1 MATPLLDD
9 LLSGFTITRAQAWLR
24 SVFASYDASVNL
36 GVSLDRNNKNEIA
49 YFQSIRSLG
58 LVRALPE
65 TEGSHTNR
73 PLAVIAV
80 EMKDNLTERTSRAI
94 QFRLAKRLLEL
105 CARQAIPGLTASITQ
120 GLFFFYTA
128 DGSAYRFSLVS
139 GNFSRRALKLNEAKR
154 QSFFIDTEKANNVFR
169 RRFTST
175 IKSYTAL
182 LEAFS
187 VESLTKEFYDKLF
200 TWFCWATDATT
211 NVTYPNDLSSDT
223 DDRAAL
229 SEGII
234 RLITRLMFV
243 WFVRQKNLIP
253 AALFDKATLPTILK
267 DFESNSMEADNY
279 YRCILQNLFF
289 ATLNC
294 PAEKRK
300 FQQVYRGM
308 SNERG
313 VKTCY
318 RYLDE
323 FKDGEA
329 FKVKLHHVPF
339 LNCSLFEC
347 LDKTLEDG
355 KVLYIDGFSG
365 KKGRRAHIPNG
376 LFFKEAHTFS
386 MRDAKGKV
394 REVPVCGLIHLFN
407 SFDFTVDENLHN
419 DADIVLDPELLGKVF
434 ENLLGAYNP
443 ETGESVR
450 SSTGSFYTPREIVD
464 YMVETSLR
472 EYLKR
477 QVAEV
482 SDHHL
487 DQLFNKDE
495 DASVTFSYDLT
506 KALLNA
512 LYDCKILDPACGS
525 GAYPMGVLQTMVRLL
540 HRLDPYN
547 AEQIKRIESYYNTSC
562 AELET
567 ERDDKERA
575 ERATLIKQQR
585 DESRTF
591 PDYARKLYL
600 IENCIY
606 GVDIQPIAVQ
616 IAKLR
621 FFISLLCDQL
631 KQNYDKD
638 EENYGFLS
646 LPNLETKF
654 VCANT
659 LLRLPSLPSGE
670 ELNLATGDIRE
681 LRIDLQRN
689 RKKIFYARTTSTKEK
704 YRQKDKE
711 IRERIRDTI
720 CSSGSTPDQHVIA
733 TQTLILNQLK
743 ADYEKVKEP
752 RWENQIIQNDDLF
765 GMTLSRS
772 FQRVDVNA
780 EKRSILRQQMI
791 LAERKIEAEYKKV
804 HNHGTTALDRLA
816 HKIASW
822 DPYDQNATADFF
834 DPQWMF
840 NIEQGFDIVIG
851 NPPYVQLE
859 GKLAEFYEKHGY
871 EVFTK
876 RGDLYCL
883 FYERGVELLKDKALL
898 AYITSNKW
906 MRTGYGESLRGFFAT
921 QTNPLQLLDFAGTK
935 IFKSATVDTNI
946 LITAKE
952 ANAHQTLAV
961 PFKQADASVLSDLF
975 AYVEGKR
982 ANAMT
987 AFENG
992 DAWTILSPIEQG
1004 IKRKIEAV
1012 GTPLKDWNIQINYG
1026 IKTGFNDAFYVTTIE
1041 RNEILNNCQSVE
1053 ERERTEA
1060 LICPI
1065 LRGRDIKRYGYDW
1078 ANLWVIIVKFGD
1090 YKIIPTQYPAIYN
1103 HLLPFKSRLEA
1114 RGQCV
1119 PKKNARKHEKKD
1131 FRGQHHWLEL
1141 DNNPSSE
1148 YVALYSK
1155 PKLFYPDIVRTPRF
1169 YFENDKKI
1177 TIDTTGFFI
1186 TGDSLKLLCILLNS
1200 SPITYVYRAFYAGGG
1215 LGEEGYRYKKSF
1227 LETLPLPINIDKEI
1241 EKKILSF
1248 YESDYENPALNE
1260 IIYSLYGLSP
1270 EEIDFIEHYGDKP
1283 AEEPKEKPKKSA
1295 KPKSTKAKPTPTS
1308 SPASDDDNYLE

>member
-329 FKVKLHHVPF
+329 FKAKLHHVPF

-567 ERDDKERA
+567 ERDDKERDDKERA

-765 GMTLSRS
+765 RMTLSRS

-780 EKRSILRQQMI
+780 EKRSTLRQQMI

-816 HKIASW
+816 HKIATW

-851 NPPYVQLE
+851 NPPYVQLQTMDKDVVARYQD
-859 GKLAEFYEKHGY
+859 GDYDT
-871 EVFTK
+871 FTK
-876 RGDLYCL
+876 TGDLYCL
-883 FYERGVELLKDKALL
+883 FYERGVELLKEKALL
-898 AYITSNKW
+898 SYITSNKW
-906 MRTGYGESLRGFFAT
+906 MRAGYGESLRGFFAT

-952 ANAHQTLAV
+952 TNAHQTLAL

-1012 GTPLKDWNIQINYG
+1012 GTPLKDWDIQINYG
-1026 IKTGFNDAFYVTTIE
+1026 IKTGFNDAFIISTE
-1041 RNEILNNCQSVE
+1041 KRNEILANCQSAD
-1053 ERERTEA
+1053 ERQRTEA
-1060 LICPI
+1060 LIRPI

-1078 ANLWVIIVKFGD
+1078 ADLWLINTHNGIKGRLPRI
-1090 YKIIPTQYPAIYN
+1090 KIEDYPAVKAHLDQYTDKLFKRADQGDTPYN
-1103 HLLPFKSRLEA
+1103 LRNCAYIE
-1114 RGQCV
+1114 
-1119 PKKNARKHEKKD
+1119 D
-1131 FRGQHHWLEL
+1131 F
-1141 DNNPSSE
+1141 
-1148 YVALYSK
+1148 SK
-1155 PKLFYPDIVRTPRF
+1155 PKIIYPETTQGAYFAYDLDGVFIDKTCFMMIVDDAKYIQATLSSKLFEVAY
-1169 YFENDKKI
+1169 K
-1177 TIDTTGFFI
+1177 
-1186 TGDSLKLLCILLNS
+1186 CIFS
-1200 SPITYVYRAFYAGGG
+1200 SIA
-1215 LGEEGYRYKKSF
+1215 LGEHAYQYNKHALLELPVKKSQQKQC
-1227 LETLPLPINIDKEI
+1227 LT
-1241 EKKILSF
+1241 
-1248 YESDYENPALNE
+1248 YTNE
-1260 IIYSLYGLSP
+1260 YFYSLYGLSP

-1283 AEEPKEKPKKSA
+1283 VEEPEEEPKKSA

>member
-24 SVFASYDASVNL
+24 SVFASYDASVNI

-267 DFESNSMEADNY
+267 AFESNSMEADNY

-329 FKVKLHHVPF
+329 FKAKLHHVPF

-670 ELNLATGDIRE
+670 DLNLATGDIRE

-743 ADYEKVKEP
+743 ADYEKVKDP

-780 EKRSILRQQMI
+780 EKRSTLRQQMI

-851 NPPYVQLE
+851 NPPYVQLQTMDKDVVARYQD
-859 GKLAEFYEKHGY
+859 GDYDT
-871 EVFTK
+871 FTK
-876 RGDLYCL
+876 TGDLYCL
-883 FYERGVELLKDKALL
+883 FYERGVELLKEKALL
-898 AYITSNKW
+898 SYITSNKW
-906 MRTGYGESLRGFFAT
+906 MRAGYGESLRGFFAT

-992 DAWTILSPIEQG
+992 DAWIILSPIEQG

-1012 GTPLKDWNIQINYG
+1012 GTPLKDWDIQINFG
-1026 IKTGFNDAFYVTTIE
+1026 IKTGFNDAFIISTE
-1041 RNEILNNCQSVE
+1041 KRNEILANCQSAD
-1053 ERERTEA
+1053 ERQRTEA
-1060 LICPI
+1060 LIRPI
-1065 LRGRDIKRYGYDW
+1065 LRGRDIRRYGYDW
-1078 ANLWVIIVKFGD
+1078 ADLWLIATFPSRNYDIEEYPSVKKYLASFGPKLEQTGKEYTID
-1090 YKIIPTQYPAIYN
+1090 GVKV
-1103 HLLPFKSRLEA
+1103 KSR
-1114 RGQCV
+1114 
-1119 PKKNARKHEKKD
+1119 KKTSNKWFETQDQIGYWKD
-1131 FRGQHHWLEL
+1131 F
-1141 DNNPSSE
+1141 
-1148 YVALYSK
+1148 SK
-1155 PKLFYPDIVRTPRF
+1155 PKILWKRIGSILRFSYDESDMVGLDSTCIATGSYIKYLAVVLNSKMGHYLLKDSPRT
-1169 YFENDKKI
+1169 
-1177 TIDTTGFFI
+1177 G
-1186 TGDSLKLLCILLNS
+1186 TGDLLISVQALE
-1200 SPITYVYRAFYAGGG
+1200 PIAI
-1215 LGEEGYRYKKSF
+1215 
-1227 LETLPLPINIDKEI
+1227 PLPTTEI
-1241 EKKILSF
+1241 EKILNVKLD
-1248 YESDYENPALNE
+1248 ELCTDYSELHQREVNQTV
-1260 IIYSLYGLSP
+1260 YQLYHLSP
-1270 EEIDFIEHYGDKP
+1270 EEIDFIEHYHDKP
-1283 AEEPKEKPKKSA
+1283 AEEPEETPKKSS
-1295 KPKSTKAKPTPTS
+1295 KPKSAKAKPTPMPS
-1308 SPASDDDNYLE
+1308 STSDDDDYLE

>member
-1 MATPLLDD
+1 MATLDD
-9 LLSGFTITRAQAWLR
+9 LLSGFTITRAQDWLR
-24 SVFASYDASVNL
+24 EKFSSYDPSVQL
-36 GVSLDRNNKNEIA
+36 SVGVDRNSKNETI
-49 YFQSIRSLG
+49 YFQSVCSLG
-58 LVRALPE
+58 VIRLLPE
-65 TEGSHTNR
+65 TEGSQTNR

-80 EMKDNLTERTSRAI
+80 EMKENLTERTSRAI
-94 QFRLAKRLLEL
+94 QFRLAKRILEG
-105 CARQAIPGLTASITQ
+105 CARQAIPELTASITQ
-120 GLFFFYTA
+120 GLFFFYSA
-128 DGSAYRFSLVS
+128 DGQVFRFSLVS
-139 GNFSRRALKLNEAKR
+139 GEFSRRALKLNDAKR

-169 RRFTST
+169 RRFVST

-182 LEAFS
+182 QEAFS

-211 NVTYPNDLSSDT
+211 NVTYPNELTSDA

-253 AALFDKATLPTILK
+253 AVLFDKATLPTILT
-267 DFESNSMEADNY
+267 DFESDSMKADNY

-300 FQQVYRGM
+300 FKKVYHGM

-318 RYLDE
+318 RYFDE
-323 FKDGEA
+323 FKHPDN
-329 FKVKLHHVPF
+329 FKEKLSNVPF

-347 LDKTLEDG
+347 LDKMTADG
-355 KVLYIDGFSG
+355 REVYLDGFSDIV
-365 KKGRRAHIPNG
+365 KRRAHIPNG
-376 LFFKEAHTFS
+376 LFFKESHTHTT
-386 MRDAKGKV
+386 RDAKDVV
-394 REVPVCGLIHLFN
+394 REVQVCGLIHLFN
-407 SFDFTVDENLHN
+407 LFDFTVDENLHN

-472 EYLKR
+472 EHLKR
-477 QVAEV
+477 QVPV
-482 SDHHL
+482 VTDHHL

-495 DASVTFSYDLT
+495 DASIAFSYELT
-506 KALLNA
+506 QSLLNA

-547 AEQIKRIESYYNTSC
+547 AEQIKRIESYYNASC

-575 ERATLIKQQR
+575 ERAEMIKKQR

-631 KQNYDKD
+631 KQNYDEE

-670 ELNLATGDIRE
+670 ELNLATGDIKE

-689 RKKIFYARTTSTKEK
+689 RKKVFYARTTSTKDK
-704 YRQKDKE
+704 YRQLDKE
-711 IRERIRDTI
+711 IREGIRDTI
-720 CSSGSTPDQHVIA
+720 LSSGSTPDQAVIDEQEA
-733 TQTLILNQLK
+733 LVQRLQVERQAYALPKWETIQK
-743 ADYEKVKEP
+743 AV
-752 RWENQIIQNDDLF
+752 QGSLF
-765 GMTLSRS
+765 GEVEQGEIRFERTDLNLSKRNEIDS
-772 FQRVDVNA
+772 QIALAQKKIDA
-780 EKRSILRQQMI
+780 EK
-791 LAERKIEAEYKKV
+791 KKV

-816 HKIASW
+816 NKIAQW

-859 GKLAEFYEKHGY
+859 GKLASFYEDCGY

-906 MRTGYGESLRGFFAT
+906 MRAGYGEQLRAFFAT
-921 QTNPLQLLDFAGTK
+921 KTNPLQLLDFAGTK

-952 ANAHQTLAV
+952 TNAHQTLAL
-961 PFKQADASVLSDLF
+961 PFKQVDASVLSDLF

-992 DAWTILSPIEQG
+992 DAWTILSSIEQG
-1004 IKRKIEAV
+1004 IKRKVEAV
-1012 GTPLKDWNIQINYG
+1012 GTPLKDWDIQINYG
-1026 IKTGFNDAFYVTTIE
+1026 IKTGFNDAFIISTE
-1041 RNEILNNCQSVE
+1041 KCNEILANCKSVE
-1053 ERERTEA
+1053 ERQRTEA
-1060 LICPI
+1060 LIRPI

-1078 ANLWVIIVKFGD
+1078 ADLWVINTHNGIKGRLPRI
-1090 YKIIPTQYPAIYN
+1090 KIEDYPAVKAHLDQYKKKLFKRADKGDTPYN
-1103 HLLPFKSRLEA
+1103 LRNCAYIE
-1114 RGQCV
+1114 
-1119 PKKNARKHEKKD
+1119 D
-1131 FRGQHHWLEL
+1131 F
-1141 DNNPSSE
+1141 
-1148 YVALYSK
+1148 SK
-1155 PKLFYPDIVRTPRF
+1155 PKIVYMEIQTDNPNAGYPFPCFSYDNNESIVLNTAYIMCSDAVDVRYILGVLNSKLGRF
-1169 YFENDKKI
+1169 I
-1177 TIDTTGFFI
+1177 TKLYVTQLQERQYRMLAQYVSKFPIVKPLKSIETEISAKVAQILTDSSVSLYGEIDTI
-1186 TGDSLKLLCILLNS
+1186 
-1200 SPITYVYRAFYAGGG
+1200 VY
-1215 LGEEGYRYKKSF
+1215 
-1227 LETLPLPINIDKEI
+1227 N
-1241 EKKILSF
+1241 
-1248 YESDYENPALNE
+1248 
-1260 IIYSLYGLSP
+1260 LYGLSP

-1283 AEEPKEKPKKSA
+1283 VEEPEEKPKKVS
-1295 KPKSTKAKPTPTS
+1295 KPKGAKATVQS
-1308 SPASDDDNYLE
+1308 SLASSDDEYLD